1 MHPVDCVIIAVY
13 LIATI
18 TVGILSRG
26 KQSKAD
32 DYFTAR
38 GEMTSVF
45 QSLVVGLSLAATLF
59 SGISFLAYPSLVYS
73 YGLSVLIG
81 LICFPL
87 AYIAVVYWF
96 LPKFL
101 KSNIA
106 HPYDII
112 EINLG
117 SHARTIAAV
126 MYFLLRVGWM
136 AALVYAPTLAIL
148 AAGNLDDKWFWPVVL
163 MIGLSSTLYTTF
175 GGIRG
180 LIITDAIQFVVI
192 IVGVAVT
199 IIFILIK
206 LPVSFGQAVA
216 TINDMGY
223 TKVNFSLDP
232 AAKITFWTLTI
243 GYLISN
249 LSNYTADQ
257 MSLQRYLT
265 TGNIKSTAK
274 SFMFNL
280 VGATCVL
287 VLLAVVG
294 LCLVVWYKFV
304 PDANMPTKVD
314 KIFPYF
320 VSANL
325 PVGISGLLLAAILAA
340 TISSMTAGI
349 NALAS
354 SITYD
359 FRSRFGKA
367 MTPLAQLKFGKIC
380 SLVIGL
386 ASTFAAG
393 LVSKIGTIFDITQTL
408 LGLFLGPL
416 FACMVLAVMAI
427 PINSL
432 MMLIAVFAGLAA
444 GGMIF
449 VFEWAPLWVSPVTF
463 STTLIVSMAGTFIFG
478 ADKKKKG

>member
-1 MHPVDCVIIAVY
+1 MHPIDCVIIAVY
-13 LIATI
+13 LIGTI

-59 SGISFLAYPSLVYS
+59 SGISFIAYPSLIYS

-81 LICFPL
+81 LTCFPI
-87 AYIAVVYWF
+87 AYIVVVYWF

-112 EINLG
+112 EVNLG
-117 SHARTIAAV
+117 THARTIAAV
-126 MYFLLRVGWM
+126 MYFLLRIGWM
-136 AALVYAPTLAIL
+136 AALVYAPTIAIL

-163 MIGLSSTLYTTF
+163 MIGLSSTLYTTL

-192 IVGVAVT
+192 IVGVIVT
-199 IIFILIK
+199 IVFIFIK
-206 LPVSFGQAVA
+206 LPISLGQALT
-216 TINDMGY
+216 TINDMGH
-223 TKVNFSLDP
+223 TKVNFTLDP

-243 GYLISN
+243 GYLVSN

-257 MSLQRYLT
+257 MSLQRYLS

-294 LCLVVWYKFV
+294 LSLVVWYKFV
-304 PDANMPTKVD
+304 PDENMPVKVD

-325 PVGISGLLLAAILAA
+325 PIGISGLLLAAILAA

-349 NALAS
+349 NALAA

-367 MTPLAQLKFGKIC
+367 MTPLAQLRFGKIC
-380 SLVIGL
+380 SLTIGL
-386 ASTFAAG
+386 VSTMAAG

-416 FACMVLAVMAI
+416 FACIVLAVMAV
-427 PINSL
+427 PINSII
-432 MMLIAVFAGLAA
+432 MLIAVISGLSAGATV
-444 GGMIF
+444 
-449 VFEWAPLWVSPVTF
+449 VFSGWAPLWVSPTTF
-463 STTLIVSMAGTFIFG
+463 ITTLAISIAGTYIFG
-478 ADKKKKG
+478 ADKKKEG

>member
-1 MHPVDCVIIAVY
+1 MHPIDCVIIAVY
-13 LIATI
+13 LIGTI
-18 TVGILSRG
+18 TVGILNRG
-26 KQSKAD
+26 RQSKAD

-59 SGISFLAYPSLVYS
+59 SGISFIAYPSLIYS

-81 LICFPL
+81 LVCFPL
-87 AYIAVVYWF
+87 VYIVVVYWF

-112 EINLG
+112 EVNLG
-117 SHARTIAAV
+117 AHARTIAAV
-126 MYFLLRVGWM
+126 MYFLLRIGWM
-136 AALVYAPTLAIL
+136 AALVYAPTIAIL

-163 MIGLSSTLYTTF
+163 MIGLSSTLYTTL

-180 LIITDAIQFVVI
+180 LIITDAMQFVVI
-192 IVGVAVT
+192 IVGVIVT
-199 IIFILIK
+199 IVFILIK
-206 LPVSFGQAVA
+206 LPISIGQAVA
-216 TINDMGY
+216 TINDMGH
-223 TKVNFSLDP
+223 TKVNFSLNP

-243 GYLISN
+243 GYLVGN

-257 MSLQRYLT
+257 MSLQRYLS

-294 LCLVVWYKFV
+294 LSLVVWYKFV
-304 PDANMPTKVD
+304 PDENMPVQVD

-367 MTPLAQLKFGKIC
+367 MTPLGQLRFGKIC
-380 SLVIGL
+380 SLAIGL
-386 ASTFAAG
+386 ASTLAAG

-416 FACMVLAVMAI
+416 FACIVLAVMAV
-427 PINSL
+427 PINSIV
-432 MMLIAVFAGLAA
+432 MLIAVIAGLTA
-444 GGMIF
+444 GATAIASG
-449 VFEWAPLWVSPVTF
+449 WAPLWVSPITF
-463 STTLIVSMAGTFIFG
+463 TTTLIVSIAGTYIFG
-478 ADKKKKG
+478 ADKRKKG

>member
-1 MHPVDCVIIAVY
+1 MHWIDCVIIAVY
-13 LIATI
+13 LLGTI

-26 KQSKAD
+26 KQNKAD

-59 SGISFLAYPSLVYS
+59 SGISFLAYPSLIYS

-81 LICFPL
+81 LSCFPV
-87 AYIAVVYWF
+87 AYIVVVYWF

-101 KSNIA
+101 TNKIA

-112 EINLG
+112 ENNLG
-117 SHARTIAAV
+117 PHARTISAV
-126 MYFLLRVGWM
+126 MYILLRVGWM
-136 AALVYAPTLAIL
+136 AALVYAPTVAIL

-192 IVGVAVT
+192 IVGVALT

-206 LPVSFGQAVA
+206 LPISLGQAMA
-216 TINDMGY
+216 TISDMGY

-232 AAKITFWTLTI
+232 AAKITFWTITI
-243 GYLISN
+243 GYLIGN
-249 LSNYTADQ
+249 LSNYIADQ
-257 MSLQRYLT
+257 MSLQRYLA

-280 VGATCVL
+280 IGATCVL
-287 VLLAVVG
+287 VLLAMVG
-294 LCLVVWYKFV
+294 ISLAVWYKFV
-304 PDANMPTKVD
+304 PDENMPKQVD

-359 FRSRFGKA
+359 FRSRFGKV
-367 MTPLAQLKFGKIC
+367 MTPLAQLRFGRIC
-380 SLVIGL
+380 SLIIGL

-416 FACMVLAVMAI
+416 FACVVLAVLAVPVRSIVMIIAI
-427 PINSL
+427 LSGVATGATIV
-432 MMLIAVFAGLAA
+432 AVQ
-444 GGMIF
+444 
-449 VFEWAPLWVSPVTF
+449 WAPLWIASAAFAV
-463 STTLIVSMAGTFIFG
+463 TLILSVAGTLIFG
-478 ADKKKKG
+478 ADKRKRV

>member
-1 MHPVDCVIIAVY
+1 MHPIDCVIIAAY
-13 LIATI
+13 LIATVSI
-18 TVGILSRG
+18 GILSRG
-26 KQSKAD
+26 RQSKAD

-73 YGLSVLIG
+73 HGVGVLVG
-81 LICFPL
+81 LICFPA
-87 AYIAVVYWF
+87 AYFVVVYWF

-101 KSNIA
+101 RNEIA

-112 EINLG
+112 ENNLG
-117 SHARTIAAV
+117 PHCRTIAAV

-136 AALVYAPTLAIL
+136 AALVYAPTIAIL
-148 AAGNLDDKWFWPVVL
+148 AAGNLSDAWFWPVVL
-163 MIGLSSTLYTTF
+163 MIGLSSTLYTTL

-199 IIFILIK
+199 IIFIFIK
-206 LPVSFGQAVA
+206 LPVSFAEAFAAISDTGH
-216 TINDMGY
+216 
-223 TKVNFSLDP
+223 TKISFSMDP
-232 AAKITFWTLTI
+232 KEKITFWTITI
-243 GYLISN
+243 GYLVSN
-249 LSNYTADQ
+249 LSNYTSDQ

-274 SFMFNL
+274 SFIFNL
-280 VGATCVL
+280 TGATCVL

-294 LCLVVWYKFV
+294 LSLVAWYKYV
-304 PDANMPTKVD
+304 PDENMPSAVD

-325 PVGISGLLLAAILAA
+325 PVGVSGLLLAAILAA

-359 FRSRFGKA
+359 FRSRMGKK
-367 MTPLAQLKFGKIC
+367 MTPLAQLRFGKMC
-380 SLVIGL
+380 SLIIGL
-386 ASTFAAG
+386 ASTMAAG

-416 FACMVLAVMAI
+416 FACMFLAVMSI
-427 PINSL
+427 RVQSIV
-432 MMLIAVFAGLAA
+432 ILAA
-444 GGMIF
+444 VLSGLGAGGAIIALK
-449 VFEWAPLWVSPVTF
+449 WAPLWVSPAAF
-463 STTLIVSMAGTFIFG
+463 STTLLVAFAGKFIFS
-478 ADKKKKG
+478 KLKN

>member
-1 MHPVDCVIIAVY
+1 MHWIDITIIAVY
-13 LIATI
+13 LAGTIA
-18 TVGILSRG
+18 VGILSRG

-59 SGISFLAYPSLVYS
+59 SGISFLAYPSLVYT
-73 YGLSVLIG
+73 YGISVLLGISS
-81 LICFPL
+81 FPL
-87 AYIAVVYWF
+87 AYIVLVYWF

-101 KSNIA
+101 NSRIA

-117 SHARTIAAV
+117 SHARTIAAM
-126 MYFLLRVGWM
+126 MYILLRIGWM
-136 AALVYAPTLAIL
+136 AALVYAPTIAIL

-163 MIGLSSTLYTTF
+163 MIGLSATLYTTF

-192 IVGVAVT
+192 IIGVAMT
-199 IIFILIK
+199 IIFIFIK
-206 LPVSFGQAVA
+206 LPVSLGQAVE
-216 TINDMGY
+216 TIVDMGH

-243 GYLISN
+243 GYVVSN
-249 LSNYTADQ
+249 LSNYVADQ
-257 MSLQRYLT
+257 MSLQRYLA

-280 VGATCVL
+280 VGATCIL
-287 VLLAVVG
+287 FLLAIVG
-294 LCLVVWYKFV
+294 LSLVVWYKFV

-325 PVGISGLLLAAILAA
+325 PVGICGLLLAAILAA

-367 MTPLAQLKFGKIC
+367 MAPLEQLRFGKIC
-380 SLVIGL
+380 SLIIGL

-416 FACMVLAVMAI
+416 FACMVLAVFGVRVNGKMI
-427 PINSL
+427 VVGVL
-432 MMLIAVFAGLAA
+432 TGVAA
-444 GGMIF
+444 GWT
-449 VFEWAPLWVSPVTF
+449 VFRMGCAPLWVPTVTF
-463 STTLIVSMAGTFIFG
+463 LVCLIVSMVGTFIFG
-478 ADKKKKG
+478 RDKR